1 MKKLGKVTLG
11 RIDQKLDDIKEDVGE
26 LKNSFKDVTLTV
38 HDLDKR
44 VTLIEY
50 DHTNSFKRVGSL
62 IMGLLRLR

>member
-1 MKKLGKVTLG
+1 MGKITLG

-50 DHTNSFKRVGSL
+50 DHTNSFKRIGSL
-62 IMGLLRLR
+62 LLGLLRLR